1 MARVREWLQGISDWL
16 ETGPHR
22 ATIVNV
28 VMLSA
33 ILAIADSAALY
44 MLVGGGV
51 VLLAAG
57 HFVLR
62 AVGRTYARRHAM
74 NPYQLALIW
83 IPGGLAICL
92 AVVALGLVTADSASR
107 LAYGLGALLFA
118 VENAMLT
125 LAGAEL
131 SSEPAPATAI
141 GEVA

>member
-1 MARVREWLQGISDWL
+1 MARARKWLQGVSDWL
-16 ETGPHR
+16 EAGAHR

-44 MLVGGGV
+44 MMVGGGI
-51 VLLAAG
+51 VLLAG
-57 HFVLR
+57 GRFFLG
-62 AVGRTYARRHAM
+62 AVGRTYACRRAM

-83 IPGGLAICL
+83 IPGGLAVCL
-92 AVVALGLVTADSASR
+92 AVAALGLVTADSAPR

-131 SSEPAPATAI
+131 SAEPAPGTAV
-141 GEVA
+141 GEAA